1 MDPAATVAGPRPI
14 PGPVYES
21 APFSRAV
28 ARGTR
33 TRAGI
38 PGPRYWVQHARYTID
53 ATLDVARNRLEGEET
68 VVYLNHSPDSL
79 RQLAVHLRQNVFA
92 SGSPRR
98 EQVPITGGVTL
109 SRVVVNGQ
117 PGAPEPE
124 YVVAGTVMWIRL
136 ATPLLPGDSLEFG
149 PPADCTYRNDGATP
163 CRYLVVL
170 VRR

>member
-1 MDPAATVAGPRPI
+1 MLRRLTAPLVVAASLLATAVFTQDAPAQTRVAPAVDPAATVAGPRPI

-92 SGSPRR
+92 PGSPRR

-109 SRVVVNGQ
+109 SLSRN
-117 PGAPEPE
+117 
-124 YVVAGTVMWIRL
+124 TSWL
-136 ATPLLPGDSLEFG
+136 G
-149 PPADCTYRNDGATP
+149 P
-163 CRYLVVL
+163 
-170 VRR
+170 